1 MQLKTSIDNAATD
14 IDVDVFARMKRVVI
28 FYGVILLSK
37 SEGENHERNRD
48 DDPREENHERNI
60 DDDPRAN
67 ERERVSSTFIGR
79 STFPYNIPF
88 FFHVFHDDPFRRRA
102 ERSELT

>member
-37 SEGENHERNRD
+37 NEGENHEREIEMMILAKKIT
-48 DDPREENHERNI
+48 REI
-60 DDDPRAN
+60 
-67 ERERVSSTFIGR
+67 
-79 STFPYNIPF
+79 
-88 FFHVFHDDPFRRRA
+88 
-102 ERSELT
+102 